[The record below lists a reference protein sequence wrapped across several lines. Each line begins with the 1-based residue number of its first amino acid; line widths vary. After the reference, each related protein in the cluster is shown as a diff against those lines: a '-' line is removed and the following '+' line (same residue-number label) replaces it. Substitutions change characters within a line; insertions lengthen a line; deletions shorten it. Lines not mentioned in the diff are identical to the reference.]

1 MRPHAPSRTSST
13 ADCHNEQQNVTQ
25 FQTRSA
31 KTKHVGF
38 SPQRVIWGLGGVIIT
53 DRLCV
58 VSSAHTTQTS
68 SYLYLFFGEHLLQSV
83 HNDQAVGALNGGR
96 ALTETQKNKTDL
108 FLP

>member
-1 MRPHAPSRTSST
+1 MNNKMSRNSKRGRQKQST
-13 ADCHNEQQNVTQ
+13 LAFLRNV
-25 FQTRSA
+25 
-31 KTKHVGF
+31 
-38 SPQRVIWGLGGVIIT
+38 WGLGGVIIT